1 MLQNLFIPARSLASV
16 ANHSTS
22 VRQAASQAY
31 HSTSVSQAYHSTSVR
46 TVGQAAGCIIQ
57 LLTSRT
63 LQTTGH
69 STLVRHLATT
79 QSGSR
84 SFLTSPP
91 APGHNTSA
99 MSVEAAKAL
108 AGAAAVN
115 NHVNAATKVVGV
127 GSGSTIVY
135 AVQRLAERVKE
146 EGLEVRCVPTSFQAR
161 QLILQHGLVLG
172 DLEIEGKIDVTI
184 DGCDEADRDLTLIKG
199 GGGCQ
204 TQEKIVAE
212 YSDTFIVIAD
222 YRKDSVKLGQAWK
235 YIPIEVVPMAYRPV
249 MGRLGD
255 QLGGRAELRM
265 AKAKAGPVVTDN
277 GNLIVDWYWD
287 QGREMNWR
295 EVNTII
301 QCMAGVVE
309 TGLFV
314 GMADKAYFGMEDGS
328 VMDRCRGGQ

>member
-1 MLQNLFIPARSLASV
+1 MLQNLFRPGSFPAVVVV
-16 ANHSTS
+16 AITKFIARTNHSSKCIAVSNHSSWVQCTS
-22 VRQAASQAY
+22 QNKAGRSTQLCSS
-31 HSTSVSQAYHSTSVR
+31 HSAPVGSTQVEL
-46 TVGQAAGCIIQ
+46 G
-57 LLTSRT
+57 
-63 LQTTGH
+63 
-69 STLVRHLATT
+69 STHFSSTKSYST
-79 QSGSR
+79 I
-84 SFLTSPP
+84 
-91 APGHNTSA
+91 A

-115 NHVNAATKVVGV
+115 NHIDGATKVVGI

-146 EGLEVRCVPTSFQAR
+146 EGLQLKCIPTSFQAR
-161 QLILQHGLVLG
+161 QLILEHGLVLG

-184 DGCDEADRDLTLIKG
+184 DGCDEADKNLTLIKG

-235 YIPIEVVPMAYRPV
+235 YVPIEVVPMAYRPV
-249 MGRLGD
+249 MSRLGE
-255 QLGGRAELRM
+255 QLGGQAQLRM

-287 QGREMNWR
+287 LEKEMDWCQ
-295 EVNTII
+295 VNTTI

-314 GMADKAYFGMEDGS
+314 GMANKAYFGLEDGS
-328 VMDRCRGGQ
+328 VTDRDRNVQ

>member
-1 MLQNLFIPARSLASV
+1 MLQNLFLPAVQPSSRLSA
-16 ANHSTS
+16 
-22 VRQAASQAY
+22 RAA
-31 HSTSVSQAYHSTSVR
+31 
-46 TVGQAAGCIIQ
+46 Q
-57 LLTSRT
+57 LLARPTLRKTSG
-63 LQTTGH
+63 GH
-69 STLVRHLATT
+69 SHELANRQERTFSISSARL
-79 QSGSR
+79 SG
-84 SFLTSPP
+84 
-91 APGHNTSA
+91 NT

-115 NHVNAATKVVGV
+115 NHVTATTKVVGV

-135 AVQRLAERVKE
+135 AVQRLAERVRAE
-146 EGLEVRCVPTSFQAR
+146 NLQIRCIPTSFQAR

-172 DLEIEGKIDVTI
+172 DLETDERIDVTI
-184 DGCDEADRDLTLIKG
+184 DGCDEADADLTLIKG

-222 YRKDSVKLGQAWK
+222 YRKDSAKLGQAWK
-235 YIPIEVVPMAYRPV
+235 YIPIEVIPMAYRQV
-249 MGRLGD
+249 MSRLGN
-255 QLGGRAELRM
+255 QLGGKAELRM

-287 QGREMNWR
+287 LAREMNWV
-295 EVNTII
+295 EVNTTI

-314 GMADKAYFGMEDGS
+314 GMAKKAYFGQEDGS
-328 VMDRCRGGQ
+328 VVDR

>member
-1 MLQNLFIPARSLASV
+1 MLQNLFVLGSFPAV
-16 ANHSTS
+16 AVVTKFIGRTNHSSKCIAVSNYSSWVHSTS
-22 VRQAASQAY
+22 QHKAGRSTHLCLNRSTPVR
-31 HSTSVSQAYHSTSVR
+31 STQVDLPSP
-46 TVGQAAGCIIQ
+46 
-57 LLTSRT
+57 
-63 LQTTGH
+63 
-69 STLVRHLATT
+69 
-79 QSGSR
+79 QSS
-84 SFLTSPP
+84 SLKLYS
-91 APGHNTSA
+91 NSA

-115 NHVNAATKVVGV
+115 NHIDSATKVVGI

-135 AVQRLAERVKE
+135 AVQRLAQRVNE
-146 EGLEVRCVPTSFQAR
+146 EGLQLKCIPTSFQAR

-172 DLEIEGKIDVTI
+172 DLEIEGKINVTI
-184 DGCDEADRDLTLIKG
+184 DGCDEADKNLTLIKG

-235 YIPIEVVPMAYRPV
+235 YVPIEVVPMAYRPV
-249 MGRLGD
+249 MSRLGE
-255 QLGGRAELRM
+255 QLGGQAQLRM

-287 QGREMNWR
+287 QEREMDWDQ
-295 EVNTII
+295 VNTTI

-314 GMADKAYFGMEDGS
+314 GMAKRAYFGQEDGS
-328 VMDRCRGGQ
+328 VLDR